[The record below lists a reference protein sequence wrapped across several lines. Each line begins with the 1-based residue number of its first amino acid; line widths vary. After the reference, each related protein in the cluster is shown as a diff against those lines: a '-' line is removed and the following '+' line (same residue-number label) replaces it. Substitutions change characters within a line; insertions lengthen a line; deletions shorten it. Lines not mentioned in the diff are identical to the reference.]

1 MNYKLVNR
9 IFGWVAFLIAAIVY
23 ISTIEPTT
31 SFWDCGEF
39 IASGYKLEVGHP
51 PGAPTFML
59 LTRLASLFASD
70 PANVAKMANTMSALA
85 SAFTIMFLFW
95 TIAYFAKRIIAPDN
109 KLNTAK
115 IIAVIGASMVGAL
128 VYTFSDSFW
137 FSAVEGEVYA
147 TSSFF
152 TAIVFWAMLRW
163 AQAIDAKHAYRWILL
178 IALLIG
184 LSIGVHLLNLLA
196 IPAMVFIYYFKK
208 YTPSKKGV
216 FGSLGVAILIL
227 AVLMYGVIP
236 GVAKVSF
243 KFDLLFVN
251 NMGLPYYSGVFTWLI
266 LLLSSLAG
274 AIYFTQYKTNK
285 NIGVAC
291 IVLGLI
297 LLGVPFLTGSTFLSI
312 LIIATIGF
320 AAWKLYDKYKPL
332 LNTIMLAFAFILIG
346 YSTFSI
352 IIIRSLAEPP
362 MDQNDPDN
370 MYQFLTYLNREQYG
384 DTPLFYGEYYNSER
398 TDIEEGD
405 PVYVRK
411 NNKYE
416 VVDHKRISKYNKEHL
431 TLFPRMWSSDP
442 NHVEAY
448 KNWTGIRGDRLPTFG
463 ENLTFLF
470 KYQLGWMYGRY
481 FMWNFAG
488 RQNDIQGHGNTVH
501 GNWISGIP
509 FFDNPRVGD
518 QDMLPDYLKNK
529 AHNKYYMLPLLLGL
543 IGLLFHFKKQKHD
556 GWIVLLLFVMT
567 GIAIVFYLNQYPYQP
582 RERDYAYAGSFYAFS
597 IWVGLGTLGI
607 YRLLQYI
614 GKGPVMAGLATG
626 LCLLV
631 PLKMAAEN
639 WDDHDR
645 SNRYVAR
652 DFAHNYLASCLP
664 NAILFTYGDNDTFPI
679 WYAQEVE
686 GYRTDVKVCC
696 LPYVAS
702 NWYIDQMKMKTY
714 EADPM
719 PFSFEQNT
727 YQPGARDISYLYE
740 QPGYKGY
747 QPINRIVDFIADDSK
762 SKLRTRHGDV
772 FYTYPTT
779 KMILPVD
786 SANAVESGIV
796 KPGDAHLMD
805 NEIRWDTK
813 QDYILKNQMM
823 VIDLLANFDWKRP
836 IYYTS
841 VGRNETLNLKKYFQL
856 DGFSFRLTPIKTKND
871 SRIDTE
877 LLYDNLMNKFEYGNI
892 EDPSVYADYTIRRT
906 TKIVQLRQRFVRLA
920 NRLRNEGDTN
930 RAIEVLERCE
940 KQVPMDVFTP
950 DVFSTKLA
958 DAWYQLEKNEKGDE
972 TISYIVS
979 IYDQELRYHF
989 SLPENK
995 IPGNSREVAMAL
1007 QTIQDC
1013 YRIALRYQRDDVLAA
1028 IEAALQDH
1036 TPMFEKYFDYPGQQ
1050 RRRQPSLQGIQ

>member
-1 MNYKLVNR
+1 MKNYKLVNR

-39 IASGYKLEVGHP
+39 IASGYKLEIGHP

-59 LTRLASLFASD
+59 MTRLASMFASA
-70 PANVAKMANTMSALA
+70 PTNVAKMVNTMSALA

-115 IIAVIGASMVGAL
+115 IIAVIGASFVGAM
-128 VYTFSDSFW
+128 VYTFSDTFW

-147 TSSFF
+147 SSSFF

-163 AQAIDAKHAYRWILL
+163 EQAIDSKHAYRWILL

-208 YTPSKKGV
+208 YKPTRKGV
-216 FGSLGVAILIL
+216 LGALAIAILIL
-227 AVLMYGVIP
+227 AILMYGVIP

-266 LLLSSLAG
+266 LLLASLAG
-274 AIYFTQYKTNK
+274 SIYFTQYKFNK
-285 NIGVAC
+285 NMGVAC
-291 IVLGLI
+291 IVIGLI
-297 LLGVPFLTGSTFLSI
+297 LLGLPFMTNSAFLSI
-312 LIIATIGF
+312 LIIAAIAFG
-320 AAWKLYDKYKPL
+320 AWKLYDNYKPL
-332 LNTIMLAFAFILIG
+332 LNTVMLAFIFILIG

-384 DTPLFYGEYYNSER
+384 DMPLFYGEYYNSER
-398 TDIEEGD
+398 IAIEDTD

-416 VVDHKRISKYNKEHL
+416 VVDYKKKIKYKKEHM
-431 TLFPRMWSSDP
+431 TLLPRMWSNKP
-442 NHVEAY
+442 EHIQEY
-448 KNWTGIRGDRLPTFG
+448 KSWTGISGDRLPTFG

-470 KYQLGWMYGRY
+470 KYQIGWMYGRY

-509 FFDNPRVGD
+509 FIDNPRVGD
-518 QDMLPDYLKNK
+518 QDKMPDYLKNK
-529 AHNKYYMLPLLLGL
+529 GHNKYYMLPLLLGL
-543 IGLLFHFKKQKHD
+543 IGLFLHFKKQKHD
-556 GWIVLLLFVMT
+556 AWIVLLLFIMT

-597 IWVGLGTLGI
+597 IWIGLGTLGI

-631 PLKMAAEN
+631 PLQMAAEN

-652 DFAHNYLASCLP
+652 DFAHNYLTSCLP
-664 NAILFTYGDNDTFPI
+664 NSILFTYGDNDTFPI

-714 EADPM
+714 EAEPM
-719 PFSFEQNT
+719 PFSFEQET
-727 YQPGARDISYLYE
+727 YEPGARDISYLYE
-740 QPGYKGY
+740 QPSYEGY
-747 QPINRIVDFIADDSK
+747 QPISRIVDFIANDSK
-762 SKLRTRHGDV
+762 SKLKTRRGDV

-796 KPGDAHLMD
+796 KPEDAHLMEK
-805 NEIRWDTK
+805 EIRWDTK
-813 QDYILKNQMM
+813 QEYMMKNQLM
-823 VIDLLANFDWKRP
+823 IFDLLANFDWKRP
-836 IYYTS
+836 VYYTS
-841 VGRNETLNLKKYFQL
+841 VGRNETLNLKNYFQL
-856 DGFSFRLTPIKTKND
+856 DGFSYRLTPIKSNN

-877 LLYDNLMNKFEYGNI
+877 VLYDNLMNNFDYGNI
-892 EDPSVYADYTIRRT
+892 EDPGIYADYTIRRT
-906 TKIVQLRQRFVRLA
+906 VKIVQLRELFVRLA
-920 NRLRNEGDTN
+920 NRLRNEGDTA

-940 KQVPMDVFTP
+940 KQIPIDVFTP
-950 DVFSTKLA
+950 DVFSTNLA
-958 DAWYQLEKNEKGDE
+958 DAWYQLDKPEKGDE
-972 TISYIVS
+972 IISYIVS
-979 IYDQELRYHF
+979 LYDKELRYHF
-989 SLPENK
+989 SLPDNK
-995 IPGNSREVAMAL
+995 IPGNSREIAMAL

-1013 YRIALRYQRDDVLAA
+1013 YRMALRHQREDILPA
-1028 IEAALQDH
+1028 IEASLQEH
-1036 TPMFEKYFDYPGQQ
+1036 TPLFEQYFNYPQQ
-1050 RRRQPSLQGIQ
+1050 QNRRQPQLQGI